1 MYDLSTVQ
9 HIRKSVEQR
18 ESADVQRAQA
28 RLPERHDPF
37 TRGTH
42 PTGYRAKPWTMRMF
56 VGFGLHDDQRPG
68 GEYQEPV
75 YF

>member
-1 MYDLSTVQ
+1 MNRLYTPADVANLDYDRDLS
-9 HIRKSVEQR
+9 
-18 ESADVQRAQA
+18 
-28 RLPERHDPF
+28 LPGRYPF

-42 PTGYRAKPWTMRMF
+42 PTGDRAKPWTMRMF
-56 VGFGLHDDQRPG
+56 VGFDLHDDQQPG